1 MDKTK
6 ERKTY
11 KRELSLVCLAFL
23 GYLAITD
30 KVEALEILAFPVF
43 VFTFGAYGMEW
54 ASRQTDLVKKSQID
68 VYGTKD

>member
-1 MDKTK
+1 MDTTK
-6 ERKTY
+6 EKTY

-68 VYGTKD
+68 VSRTES